1 MLMGAPAEKKLGPL
15 FRLAIKSGAF
25 DAIALHIRRGE
36 LVNGRD
42 NAGLTPLMLGAIH
55 NQHEVCVRLLEAGAD
70 AALLS
75 PGGSTASELA
85 MEHGYPALANLLSRQ
100 SSHEHQQAADPEPL
114 PVPLAANIDPYETDG
129 NTAAS
134 AANAEAPASQPPPDL
149 STNEPRNVQ
158 DSDGWSLMD
167 EPLDVMNG
175 WLPDKAIVEP
185 QHDAEC
191 VASARDAQR
200 LMSTHR
206 RVNDEADWSDV
217 ELDLPEV
224 LVQAVS
230 ISRGEMDALEELITN
245 GMAAGFVST
254 ADLWRALEADC
265 GPQIERAHQVLMR
278 ALDDLGI
285 LVEPCGPSGF
295 ACAPVDSDSLGDV
308 IDVLSIDLPAPAEP
322 TAAYAAQA
330 RRSELIKREDEER
343 IGRRMDAALGSLT
356 RALASL
362 SEAGWQLVFPV
373 RASAD
378 VEDPSDDEEDDSGV
392 ASDDVSAD
400 DTGEGNEQVDFGT
413 YVSLVRNGMPE
424 YGRDAMA
431 PRPRAAELGRLLGLV
446 KCMEPDTGN
455 AVITSIAAY
464 EKARDQLV
472 TANLRLAMSV
482 AYGYRYRSLPLED
495 LIQEANLGLMR
506 AAEKFDFRRG
516 FKFSTYATAWIRQG
530 ITRGLGDT
538 GRLIR
543 VPVHMVEKI
552 NAVNR
557 VRRELE
563 TGLERRV
570 GIDEIAQRLS
580 LSPEVVR
587 RIVRVDREVV
597 SLEEC
602 GQDGIFDTPDS
613 VSFLDSEADPYCLVS
628 RLSLSGLIER
638 MLGDCKEK
646 ERDVLVLRFGL
657 NGADSMTLEEVGQKM
672 SLTRERIRQIESK
685 ALARFHQ
692 PSRRDALL
700 PFAGATCLSDY

>member
-1 MLMGAPAEKKLGPL
+1 MLMGAPMEKKLGAL
-15 FRLAIKSGAF
+15 FRLAIRSGAF
-25 DAIALHIRRGE
+25 DTIALHIRRGE
-36 LVNGRD
+36 PVNGRD
-42 NAGLTPLMLGAIH
+42 SAGLTPLMLGAIH
-55 NQHEVCVRLLEAGAD
+55 NQHEVCFRLLEAGAD
-70 AALLS
+70 ASLLS
-75 PGGSTASELA
+75 PGGRTASELA
-85 MEHGYPALANLLSRQ
+85 LEHGYPALASLLSQ
-100 SSHEHQQAADPEPL
+100 HSSLEHQQASGAEPVPALLTAGIDAPEPG
-114 PVPLAANIDPYETDG
+114 G

-134 AANAEAPASQPPPDL
+134 EANADYPAPQTTPDL
-149 STNEPRNVQ
+149 PADEPRNVQ
-158 DSDGWSLMD
+158 DDDEWSFTD
-167 EPLDVMNG
+167 EPSEATNG
-175 WLPDKAIVEP
+175 WLPEEAVVAP
-185 QHDAEC
+185 RHAAEC
-191 VASARDAQR
+191 IDSARNAHR

-230 ISRGEMDALEELITN
+230 ISRGEMDAVEELIGN
-245 GMAAGFVST
+245 GLAAGFVST
-254 ADLWRALEADC
+254 ADLWRSLDADC

-278 ALDDLGI
+278 VLDDLGV
-285 LVEPCGPSGF
+285 LVEPCSPSGF
-295 ACAPVDSDSLGDV
+295 AHVPVDSDSLGDV
-308 IDVLSIDLPAPAEP
+308 IDVLLTDLPAPAEP
-322 TAAYAAQA
+322 TAVYAAQA

-343 IGRRMDAALGSLT
+343 IGRRMDAALGGLT

-362 SEAGWQLVFPV
+362 PEAGWQIAFP
-373 RASAD
+373 ASASTD
-378 VEDPSDDEEDDSGV
+378 ADGPSDEEEDDSGA
-392 ASDDVSAD
+392 ASDNVSAD
-400 DTGEGNEQVDFGT
+400 DTGEGNEQVDFGA
-413 YVSLVRNGMPE
+413 YVALVRNGMPE
-424 YGRDAMA
+424 YGRDAMV
-431 PRPRAAELGRLLGLV
+431 PRPRAAELSRLLGLV
-446 KCMEPDTGN
+446 TCMERDTGN
-455 AVITSIAAY
+455 VVTTSIAAY

-530 ITRGLGDT
+530 VTRGLGDT

-563 TGLERRV
+563 SGQERAV

-580 LSPEVVR
+580 LSPEAVR
-587 RIVRVDREVV
+587 RIVRAEREVL

-602 GQDGIFDTPDS
+602 GQDGAFDTPDS
-613 VSFLDSEADPYCLVS
+613 VCFLDPEADPYCLAS

-672 SLTRERIRQIESK
+672 NVTRERVRQIESK
-685 ALARFHQ
+685 ALARFCQ